1 MMKGILGRKIGMT
14 QIFAENGERVPVTV
28 IEAGPCTVT
37 QVRTVKEN
45 GYSAIQIGFDP
56 AKKAQRLSRGERGH
70 LGLLKPDEKHPKRR
84 KFPTDVPPLKSLRE
98 IRVREDEQ
106 YTEGQ
111 IIKAD
116 IFEVGERVDVIGT
129 SKGRGFAG
137 TVKRH
142 GFSGGSKTHGQSDRM
157 RAPGSIGAGTTPGKV
172 IKGKK
177 MAGHMGTDRVTAQ
190 HLDVILVDAERNL
203 IGVRGSV
210 PGANGDLVL
219 VRETRKK

>member
-1 MMKGILGRKIGMT
+1 MKGILGRKIGMT

>member
-1 MMKGILGRKIGMT
+1 MKGILGRKIGMT
-14 QIFAENGERVPVTV
+14 QIFAENGERIPVTV
-28 IEAGPCTVT
+28 IEAGPCYVT

-45 GYSAIQIGFDP
+45 GYNAIQIGFDP
-56 AKKAQRLSRGERGH
+56 AKRAQRLSRGERGH
-70 LGLLKPDEKHPKRR
+70 LGLLKPDETHPKRR
-84 KFPTDVPPLKSLRE
+84 KLPTEVPPLKSLRE

-106 YTEGQ
+106 YVEGQ
-111 IIKAD
+111 VIKAD
-116 IFEVGERVDVIGT
+116 IFAVGERVDVIGM

-142 GFSGGSKTHGQSDRM
+142 HFSGGFKTHGQSDRM

-172 IKGKK
+172 LKGKR

-190 HLDVILVDAERNL
+190 HLDVILIDAERNL

>member
-1 MMKGILGRKIGMT
+1 MKGILGRKIGMT
-14 QIFAENGERVPVTV
+14 QIFAENGERIPVTV
-28 IEAGPCTVT
+28 IEAGPCYVA

-45 GYSAIQIGFDP
+45 GYNAIQIGFDP

-84 KFPTDVPPLKSLRE
+84 KLPTDVPPLKWLRE
-98 IRVREDEQ
+98 IRVRGDEQ

-111 IIKAD
+111 VIKAD
-116 IFEVGERVDVIGT
+116 IFEVGERVDIIGT

-142 GFSGGSKTHGQSDRM
+142 GFSGGSKTHGQSDRL

>member
-1 MMKGILGRKIGMT
+1 MKGILGRKIGMT

-142 GFSGGSKTHGQSDRM
+142 GFSGGPKTHGQSDRM